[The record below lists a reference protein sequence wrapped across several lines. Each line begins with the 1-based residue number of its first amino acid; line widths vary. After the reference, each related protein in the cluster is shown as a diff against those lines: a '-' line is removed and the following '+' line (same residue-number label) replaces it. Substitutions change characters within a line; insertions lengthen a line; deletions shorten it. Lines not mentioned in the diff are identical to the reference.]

1 MISLDLTREVPVD
14 TTKLYLMKGRKVSV
28 CHHCHKSV
36 SRHTLLRCNECR
48 QDFCPSCLDACRCY
62 LRPAARRRKQESVKQ
77 PQLALVSS
85 GGASGQSASR

>member
-28 CHHCHKSV
+28 CHNCQKSV

-48 QDFCPSCLDACRCY
+48 HDYCPSCLDACRCY
-62 LRPAARRRKQESVKQ
+62 LRPAIRRRKQDGAKK
-77 PQLALVSS
+77 PQLGLVASS
-85 GGASGQSASR
+85 MAGAVSH